1 MDQQTGGYIGDNAT
15 APANFEATRP
25 HWDQMPSAIQIYA
38 AQNISFSGGSY
49 TQLGSGGFGIG
60 NDPNA
65 YTSGVGLG
73 AQSIS
78 VADGYFTQVMGN
90 SIMAGG
96 IQADA
101 HHPSDPRMINSHVQL
116 TGNIFYNIS
125 SLFSS
130 TVSIFVTY
138 IQYSEISHNDIS
150 TVPYSGICH
159 GYGWGSNDAGGS
171 ETYINRGLYNS
182 QPLYQTPTTSLGNLI
197 KGNLIHSYGLS
208 HTDLGA
214 TYTLSKSPSTLLT
227 ENYAF
232 DSKWFGFYTDE
243 GSNSYTASNNDYLS
257 NGNWNAPNQGCPT
270 CGVHT
275 ANNTLIDNFGHIGPD
290 QINQPNGSGNFN
302 DTFLRN
308 YNVTGL
314 AQTNEVGHRVAYRA
328 GVLPG
333 KRGSRPVTNPST
345 PDTYLSLIFPSVLVN
360 GQLIANVSNFDDCA
374 FSDVSF
380 TVAVSNGYTLTP
392 RTIPNS
398 IPADSYALPSWTLG
412 GDSCTPPTVT
422 LSMTY
427 TNGRTG
433 TTNTVSIQGTAPG
446 NPLQQSALSSS
457 SDWAASFGQ
466 LCNTTL
472 GIRTGGRDIGRPLDD
487 WASIYQPSALG
498 SDGAVTVQVLSLDP
512 TDPLSKAGVVIR
524 DSLAADGTLTN
535 FAGGYAAVVV
545 TPSSG
550 VFFQWVSNATGLLN
564 ANASSSGVTAPVGL
578 RLAVNG
584 SSYSGYYSSD
594 DGSSWTQIGSTVT
607 LSSNAMS
614 HDAGLIANSR
624 LGFNNA
630 TAVFSRLD
638 FQ

>member
-1 MDQQTGGYIGDNAT
+1 
-15 APANFEATRP
+15 
-25 HWDQMPSAIQIYA
+25 
-38 AQNISFSGGSY
+38 
-49 TQLGSGGFGIG
+49 
-60 NDPNA
+60 
-65 YTSGVGLG
+65 
-73 AQSIS
+73 
-78 VADGYFTQVMGN
+78 
-90 SIMAGG
+90 MAGG
-96 IQADA
+96 IQADG
-101 HHPSDPRMINSHVQL
+101 HHPSDPRMINSHIQL
-116 TGNIFYNIS
+116 TGNIFHNIS

-150 TVPYSGICH
+150 TAPYSGICH

-171 ETYINRGLYNS
+171 QTYINRGLYNF
-182 QPLYQTPTTSLGNLI
+182 QPLYQTPTTSLSNLI

-227 ENYAF
+227 ENYAY
-232 DSKWFGFYTDE
+232 DSSWFGFYTDE
-243 GSNSYTASNNDYLS
+243 GSNSYTASKNNYLS

-275 ANNTLIDNFGHIGPD
+275 ANNTLIDNFGHVGND

-302 DTFLRN
+302 DTFIRN

-314 AQTNEVGHRVAYRA
+314 SQTNEVAHRVAYRA
-328 GVLPG
+328 GILPG
-333 KRGSRPVTNPST
+333 KRGSRPVSNPST

-360 GQLIANVSNFDDCA
+360 GQINLNASNFDDSA

-380 TVAVSNGYTLTP
+380 TASVSSGYILTP
-392 RTIPNS
+392 STLPDA
-398 IPADSYALPSWTLG
+398 IPADSYALASWTLG
-412 GDSCTPPTVT
+412 GGSCTPPTVT

-433 TTNTVSIQGTAPG
+433 TTNTVSITGTAPG
-446 NPLQQSALSSS
+446 NPLPQSSLSVS

-472 GIRTGGRDIGRPLDD
+472 GIRTGGRDLNSPLDD

-498 SDGAVTVQVLSLDP
+498 ANGVVTAQVLSVDP

-524 DSLAADGTLTN
+524 DSLAANGTITN
-535 FAGGYAAVVV
+535 FARGYAAVVV

-550 VFFQWVSNATGLLN
+550 VIFQWDFNGTGLLS
-564 ANASSSGVTAPVGL
+564 ANASVSGVTAPVRL

-584 SSYSGYYSSD
+584 SSYSGYYSSNN
-594 DGSSWTQIGSTVT
+594 GSSWTQIGSAVA
-607 LSSNAMS
+607 LSSNTMS
-614 HDAGLIANSR
+614 HDAGLIVDSH
-624 LGFNNA
+624 LGFNNV
-630 TAVFSRLD
+630 TAVFSGLD